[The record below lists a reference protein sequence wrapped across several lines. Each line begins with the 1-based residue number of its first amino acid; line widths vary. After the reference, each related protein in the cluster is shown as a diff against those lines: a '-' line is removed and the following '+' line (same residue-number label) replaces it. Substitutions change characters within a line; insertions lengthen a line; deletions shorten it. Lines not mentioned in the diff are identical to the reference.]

1 MYNEEAW
8 VVLDYFVGI
17 YCGMA
22 VITRATKTQLIT
34 KNGRRFRKPKEL
46 TDGAMLDKV
55 GGNDHHSFKLRK
67 IIIRKKEDPVKK

>member
-22 VITRATKTQLIT
+22 VITRATKTPLII
-34 KNGRRFRKPKEL
+34 KNGRRFRKPGFGIQLADQRGEVYSTQFTERGWK
-46 TDGAMLDKV
+46 
-55 GGNDHHSFKLRK
+55 SFSDLHKL
-67 IIIRKKEDPVKK
+67 